1 MGFRYEYD
9 RDVGKSMMGDL
20 QVMMMG
26 WFRGM
31 IWGVREVSCGPK
43 VSQGFWFRGGGGW
56 MSLIEVSGLR
66 LVFSLLDML

>member
-26 WFRGM
+26 WFREM
-31 IWGVREVSCGPK
+31 
-43 VSQGFWFRGGGGW
+43 
-56 MSLIEVSGLR
+56 M
-66 LVFSLLDML
+66 

>member
-1 MGFRYEYD
+1 ML
-9 RDVGKSMMGDL
+9 GDL

-26 WFRGM
+26 WFRETM
-31 IWGVREVSCGPK
+31 WGVGEVSCRPK
-43 VSQGFWFRGGGGW
+43 VSHGFWSRGGGGW